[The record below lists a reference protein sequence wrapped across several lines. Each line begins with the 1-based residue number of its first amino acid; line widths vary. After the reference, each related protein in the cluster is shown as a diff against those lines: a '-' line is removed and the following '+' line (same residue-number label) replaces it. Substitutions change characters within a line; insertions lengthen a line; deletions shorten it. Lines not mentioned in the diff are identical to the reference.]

1 MRTQRCSLKGYKIN
15 YSTNTITMNYKFAK
29 KAQDFGSP
37 EYELMKM
44 IKEDFPMMTTVVEA
58 GRKITSTNVKKR
70 LTYANIEKH
79 IKGYANADELMERF
93 ELAVQMSKPL
103 ASPYKYVCDWFKDQ
117 FPEYDKPVA
126 SISRALEGVEL
137 IDLPEINNYER
148 KENYIA

>member
-1 MRTQRCSLKGYKIN
+1 MRTQRYSLKGYKIN
-15 YSTNTITMNYKFAK
+15 YSTNTITMNYKFSK

-79 IKGYANADELMERF
+79 IKSYDNADELLNMF
-93 ELAVQMSKPL
+93 ELAIQMSKPL
-103 ASPYKYVCDWFKDQ
+103 ASPYKYVCDWFYAQ
-117 FPEYDKPVA
+117 FPEYDNPVR
-126 SISRALEGVEL
+126 SMESALGDVDPIEL
-137 IDLPEINNYER
+137 PDLKNYKTKNNYT
-148 KENYIA
+148 A